1 METQTRDTNP
11 SSPAAKGIDAAK
23 LERELNAMWAEMSA
37 PEGEAQSAGVV
48 RACVLNLVVYAAGP
62 EERGEVDALLE
73 AVVERHPCRAIVLV
87 ADRKAEEMRIAAS
100 VSTRCRPSSRGS
112 KRICGEQV
120 TIEAA
125 GAAVGTAST
134 AVAPMLVP
142 DVPVFLW
149 WKDIPDYED
158 KLFTRLA
165 GMADRVV
172 IDSASFDRPHA
183 DMLRLAQLLEE
194 GGPRL
199 SDLNWGRLTSWRSLV
214 ASFWDVADYRE
225 SLSQINKVVIEYDPP
240 DRSHDQIAPKALLAL
255 GWIVASLG
263 WEMAEGSSAVAE
275 GGAQFRLSSEGREIE
290 AVLAATDDVAGR
302 DGLVTSLTISTA
314 TGDEFYVELLLEEH
328 KLKTGARLSGGG
340 GHTVGRVLGYEA
352 HTEGQ
357 RLCSE
362 LDILTRDEI
371 YEKAVA
377 QTARLLG
384 AVGG

>member
-1 METQTRDTNP
+1 METQASTTQV
-11 SSPAAKGIDAAK
+11 SAAKGIDAAK
-23 LERELNAMWAEMSA
+23 LERELNAMWAEMSTA
-37 PEGEAQSAGVV
+37 EGGAQSAGVV
-48 RACVLNLVVYAAGP
+48 RACVLNLVVYAGSP
-62 EERGEVDALLE
+62 EERGEVDSLLE
-73 AVVERHPCRAIVLV
+73 AVIERHPCRAIVLV
-87 ADRKAEEMRIAAS
+87 ADRKAEEMRIEAF
-100 VSTRCRPSSRGS
+100 VSTRCQLSSRGA

-125 GAAVGTAST
+125 GPAVDTAST

-183 DMLRLAQLLEE
+183 DMLRLARLLEE

-225 SLSQINKVVIEYDPP
+225 SLSQIKKVVIEYDPP

-255 GWIVASLG
+255 GWIAASLG
-263 WEMAEGSSAVAE
+263 WQMTDGGSTFAE
-275 GGAQFRLSSEGREIE
+275 GGAQFRLLGGGREIE

-302 DGLVTSLTISTA
+302 DGFVTSLTISTA
-314 TGDEFYVELLLEEH
+314 SGDEFYVELLLDEH
-328 KLKTGARLSGGG
+328 KLKTGARLSADG

-384 AVGG
+384 VAGG